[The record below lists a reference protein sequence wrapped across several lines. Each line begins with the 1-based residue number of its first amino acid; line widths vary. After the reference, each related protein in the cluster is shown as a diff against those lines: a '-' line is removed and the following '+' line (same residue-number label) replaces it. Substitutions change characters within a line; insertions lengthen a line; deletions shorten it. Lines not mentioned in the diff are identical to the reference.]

1 MYNSIVEI
9 KIFHRIGGSATMR
22 ERMTVEKLIEELN
35 KCSPNAV
42 IVAESPYR
50 DQFYIYSATESDNN
64 EVVWLEA

>member
-1 MYNSIVEI
+1 
-9 KIFHRIGGSATMR
+9 MR

-35 KCSPNAV
+35 KCDPKAL

-50 DQFYIYSATESDNN
+50 DQFHVYSVTESDNH